1 MPIITV
7 TNNADS
13 GAGSLRQ
20 AIANAQVGDTIV
32 FAPTVTSITLNSP
45 VVVPSNRNLT
55 IDGGAGVTLSGTG
68 SGRLITVSDFN
79 TVTLRNLTLQNGN
92 ASGTTDPT
100 DRGGAVYAN
109 FRVNL
114 IVDNVNFL
122 NNTARNAGSAIYLG
136 FESNLSVNNSR
147 FNGNQAIAGN
157 DERGATIS
165 TITPGIVAIRNS
177 DFTNNRGINGAAINV
192 INAQLTVENSRFIN
206 NDVLA
211 ARFATGQVRDFLR
224 GYGGAIYTD
233 RANNAIVIRNSV
245 FEGNQSRAAGGAVHL
260 FADPEDTVTIEDSL
274 FRNNQAIG
282 LINAAGQPAGEQGN
296 AGAITHVRNSRGSGT
311 LTLNRVSVIDNFAQT
326 GGGGLWVNQT
336 TKTTI
341 LNSTFSG
348 NQTGFNPPNNF
359 SQNGGAIL
367 LSTNAAADIINTT
380 IVNNKAGWSGGAIA
394 AGTAAVLVQNSIF
407 ANNTARNPFN
417 IQHQTSRLL
426 TDGGGNIQFPPK
438 ATTLGNDN
446 NVTSS
451 ILLADPLLGP
461 IQQVGNAVFF
471 TLQPGSPAINRGVAG
486 APITDQRGAGRVG
499 APDAGA
505 YEFDG
510 TAPPTQ
516 PQLTINNVTIQ
527 EGATGAVNAIFQVS
541 LFGSSTLPVQV
552 SYATADGTA
561 IAGADYQPASG
572 LLTFNPGET
581 IKNIVVSILQDN
593 LAEPS
598 ETFTV
603 WLSNPVNAAI
613 ATGQGI
619 GTILDNSPPGTPLAP
634 TLTSPSTPSA
644 SSSVTPPA
652 PSPLLSATI
661 RAALGLGPSPLPSPI
676 GSPSAVVS
684 GVLRTP
690 RPPVPARPSVGRS
703 RLLSSAMRSSIL
715 GIPFTMPVGRP
726 QPISTASPTPVPP
739 ATVMRPTNLPS
750 HPTPPGFLG
759 GIGAALRNRLIA
771 MGIGDAISSANRG
784 QQATL
789 LPPAPA
795 PTPATLTPPPTFPAP
810 VVPAP
815 LPAAPPPASINGAG
829 QAWLPTPTT
838 FLATPRPILSNA
850 IAANRPRFTGTSL

>member
-13 GAGSLRQ
+13 GVGSLRQ

-32 FAPTVTSITLNSP
+32 FASNVTSITLNSP

-55 IDGGAGVTLSGTG
+55 IDGGAAGVTLNGTG
-68 SGRLITVSDFN
+68 AGRLLTVSDFN

-114 IVDNVNFL
+114 IVENVNFL
-122 NNTARNAGSAIYLG
+122 SNTARNAGSAIYLG

-165 TITPGIVAIRNS
+165 TVTPGIVAIRNS

-233 RANNAIVIRNSV
+233 RANDAITIRNSV

-260 FADPEDTVTIEDSL
+260 FADPVDTVTIEDSL
-274 FRNNQAIG
+274 FRNNRAIG

-296 AGAITHVRNSRGSGT
+296 AGAITHVRNSPGGGT

-341 LNSTFSG
+341 QNSTFSG

-380 IVNNKAGWSGGAIA
+380 IANNTAGWAGGAIA
-394 AGTAAVLVQNSIF
+394 AGTAAVLVRNSIF

-417 IQHQTSRLL
+417 IQNQTSRLL
-426 TDGGGNIQFPPK
+426 NDGGGNIQFPPK
-438 ATTLGNDN
+438 ATNLGNDN

-471 TLQPGSPAINRGVAG
+471 TLQTGSPAINRGVAG

-510 TAPPTQ
+510 IAPPTQ

-527 EGATGAVNAIFQVS
+527 EGATGAVNAVFQVS

-561 IAGADYQPASG
+561 IAGADYLPASG
-572 LLTFNPGET
+572 ILTFNPGET

-593 LAEPS
+593 LVEPS

-603 WLSNPVNAAI
+603 RLSNPVNAAI
-613 ATGQGI
+613 TTGQGI
-619 GTILDNSPPGTPLAP
+619 GTILDNPPPGTPLAP
-634 TLTSPSTPSA
+634 TTTSPSTPS
-644 SSSVTPPA
+644 SSSTATTTA
-652 PSPLLSATI
+652 PVPVLSAAI
-661 RAALGLGPSPLPSPI
+661 RAALGLGLSPLPSHLN
-676 GSPSAVVS
+676 SPSPVVS
-684 GVLRTP
+684 GVLRPPTP
-690 RPPVPARPSVGRS
+690 PTPTLASVGS
-703 RLLSSAMRSSIL
+703 RGLLSSAIRNSIL
-715 GIPFTMPVGRP
+715 GIPFTTPVGQP
-726 QPISTASPTPVPP
+726 QPISTTSPTPAAPV
-739 ATVMRPTNLPS
+739 TVKGATNLPGS
-750 HPTPPGFLG
+750 PTPPRFLG
-759 GIGAALRNRLIA
+759 GISAALRQVI
-771 MGIGDAISSANRG
+771 SANLG
-784 QQATL
+784 QQAPP

-795 PTPATLTPPPTFPAP
+795 PTLAAPTPLPTFPAP
-810 VVPAP
+810 VAP
-815 LPAAPPPASINGAG
+815 VPPPAPPAPVPINGAG

-838 FLATPRPILSNA
+838 LLATPRPILSNL
-850 IAANRPRFTGTSL
+850 IAANHPRFTGTSL